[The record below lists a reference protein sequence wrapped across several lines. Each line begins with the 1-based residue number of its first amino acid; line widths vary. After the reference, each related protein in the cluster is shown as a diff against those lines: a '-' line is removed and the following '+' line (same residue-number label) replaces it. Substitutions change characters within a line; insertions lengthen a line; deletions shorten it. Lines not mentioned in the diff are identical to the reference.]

1 MNEKKA
7 SCFRWVICALLFFA
21 TTVNYLDRQVLS
33 LTYKDFIAPVF
44 DWTDNDY
51 GTITAVFSIIYA
63 LCNLFAGKFIDRL
76 GTKKGY
82 LWAIFIWSLGA
93 CLHAGC
99 GVGTGWLKAAGFLG
113 MMGVTVSVWLFLACR
128 AVLALGEAGNFPAAI
143 KVTAEYFPKKD
154 RAFATSIF
162 NSGSSVGA
170 LAAPLTIPLIA
181 KFWGWEM
188 AFVVIGALGFVW
200 MGFWLWLYRKPAE
213 NPRVN
218 AEELKYIE
226 SDEADGTEGAS
237 GAPGPAPVEKK
248 ISYAKAFSLRQTWA
262 LVFGRFLTD
271 GVWWFF
277 LFWTPGYFS
286 DQFGYKSSSGMGMAL
301 IFTLYAIVTFVSI
314 YLCKIPT
321 YMVDKRGMNAYEGR
335 MVAMFIFACL
345 PLLALGAQ
353 PLGTFSAWWPAV
365 LIGLACA
372 GHQAWSANVYS
383 VVGDMFPKSTIGT
396 LTGIAQC
403 AAGCGSFMV
412 NKCAGKLFTFAAG
425 SFSVPWKEDVFELS
439 PIQIAKAFVPD
450 GVNIPTG
457 ADLDAIA
464 TAITESGAQLP
475 EVVTAVG
482 HAGVTAGD
490 MVAAVSQAGG
500 TIVSDPMTLFGF
512 VGKPAGYM
520 ILFSYCAVAYIVGW
534 CFMKGLVPHYRKV
547 EL

>member
-1 MNEKKA
+1 MNNNKA
-7 SCFRWVICALLFFA
+7 TSFRWIICAMLFAA

-33 LTYKDFIAPVF
+33 LTWKDFISPEF
-44 DWTDNDY
+44 NWTDNDY

-99 GVGTGWLKAAGFLG
+99 GVGTAALKAAGFVG
-113 MMGVTVSVWLFLACR
+113 MMGITVSVWLFLACR

-170 LAAPLTIPLIA
+170 LAAPLTIPLLA

-188 AFVVIGALGFVW
+188 AFIVIGALGFIW
-200 MGFWLWLYRKPAE
+200 MGFWVFFYGKPSASRFVNEAE
-213 NPRVN
+213 LAYINQDDGEAAAPA
-218 AEELKYIE
+218 AEK
-226 SDEADGTEGAS
+226 AGGK
-237 GAPGPAPVEKK
+237 G
-248 ISYAKAFSLRQTWA
+248 ISYLKAFSLRQTWA
-262 LVFGRFLTD
+262 LVLGRFLTD

-277 LFWTPGYFS
+277 LFWTPGYLS
-286 DQFGYKSSSGMGMAL
+286 DQFGYKSDSGMGMAL

-314 YLCKIPT
+314 YLCKLPT
-321 YMVDKRGMNAYEGR
+321 YMVDRKGMNPYEGR
-335 MVAMFIFACL
+335 MVAMFVFACF

-353 PLGTFSAWWPAV
+353 PLGAVSAWFPAI
-365 LIGLACA
+365 LIGFACA

-396 LTGIAQC
+396 LTGIAQF

-412 NKCAGKLFTFAAG
+412 NKCAGKLFTYAAEQGEAFAFCG
-425 SFSVPWKEDVFELS
+425 YS
-439 PIQIAKAFVPD
+439 
-450 GVNIPTG
+450 
-457 ADLDAIA
+457 
-464 TAITESGAQLP
+464 
-475 EVVTAVG
+475 
-482 HAGVTAGD
+482 
-490 MVAAVSQAGG
+490 
-500 TIVSDPMTLFGF
+500 
-512 VGKPAGYM
+512 GKPAGYM
-520 ILFSYCAVAYIVGW
+520 ILFSYCAVAYVIGW
-534 CFMKGLVPHYRKV
+534 CCMKTLVPKYRPV
-547 EL
+547 VID